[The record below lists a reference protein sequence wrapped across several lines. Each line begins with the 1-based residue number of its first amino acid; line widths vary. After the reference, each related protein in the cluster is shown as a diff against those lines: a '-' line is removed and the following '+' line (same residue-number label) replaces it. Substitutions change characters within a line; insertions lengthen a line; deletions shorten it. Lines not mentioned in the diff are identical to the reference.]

1 MRSGHE
7 KLEGVGEE
15 EVLGDPLIDGV
26 MLGTGDTVDEEDAE
40 GVVELEGIV
49 ELVARLDAIIAVGDC
64 VAELDADGLDD
75 GDTLVIGSVTIEED
89 DMFTEEMIEPEQL
102 SSEKVVFTMIG
113 IPVEEQLYASRPLHV
128 SDIIMLLFFLYNIP
142 SKESAEQDVEFDTNN
157 EISAPDVI

>member
-40 GVVELEGIV
+40 GVVELEGMV

-64 VAELDADGLDD
+64 VAEALADPVDDEVLVGVTELDADGLDD
-75 GDTLVIGSVTIEED
+75 GDTLIIGCIAIKEAV
-89 DMFTEEMIEPEQL
+89 MLTEEMIEP
-102 SSEKVVFTMIG
+102 
-113 IPVEEQLYASRPLHV
+113 
-128 SDIIMLLFFLYNIP
+128 
-142 SKESAEQDVEFDTNN
+142 
-157 EISAPDVI
+157 

>member
-49 ELVARLDAIIAVGDC
+49 EIVARLDDAIIAVGVC
-64 VAELDADGLDD
+64 VAEVLADPDDEDVFVGDTELDADGLDD
-75 GDTLVIGSVTIEED
+75 GDTLSIGNVVSVT
-89 DMFTEEMIEPEQL
+89 
-102 SSEKVVFTMIG
+102 
-113 IPVEEQLYASRPLHV
+113 RPLNSV
-128 SDIIMLLFFLYNIP
+128 PDCVVYANVASKLL
-142 SKESAEQDVEFDTNN
+142 
-157 EISAPDVI
+157 

>member
-49 ELVARLDAIIAVGDC
+49 EIVARLDDAIIAVGVC
-64 VAELDADGLDD
+64 VAEVLADPDDEDVFVGDTELDADGLDD
-75 GDTLVIGSVTIEED
+75 GDTLSIGNVVSVT
-89 DMFTEEMIEPEQL
+89 
-102 SSEKVVFTMIG
+102 
-113 IPVEEQLYASRPLHV
+113 RPLNIV
-128 SDIIMLLFFLYNIP
+128 PDCVVYANVASKLL
-142 SKESAEQDVEFDTNN
+142 
-157 EISAPDVI
+157 